1 MGRPL
6 ALDSSIAVLHC
17 QGYSGAKQ
25 GVAFVGVLSH
35 VLSSVELGG
44 VGKTPSTR
52 LPVGSPV

>member
-44 VGKTPSTR
+44 VEVLSKSRIVWDP
-52 LPVGSPV
+52 